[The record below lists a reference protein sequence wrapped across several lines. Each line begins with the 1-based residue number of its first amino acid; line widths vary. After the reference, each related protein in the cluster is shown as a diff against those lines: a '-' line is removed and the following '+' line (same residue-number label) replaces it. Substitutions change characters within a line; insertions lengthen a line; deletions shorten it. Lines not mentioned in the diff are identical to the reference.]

1 MFSIM
6 DVEHDGIRMPVIQS
20 SRKLEPSKVHAGAS
34 REALGHTVL
43 LTLVYVLSIWNRL
56 WKGCLESECHVR
68 MSVIINV
75 YKRHLAASHVT

>member
-1 MFSIM
+1 M
-6 DVEHDGIRMPVIQS
+6 DIRLSGIGLRW
-20 SRKLEPSKVHAGAS
+20 H
-34 REALGHTVL
+34 EALGHTVL

-75 YKRHLAASHVT
+75 YERHLAAITCHVVWHLADQ